1 MNLDTPAIS
10 GEYVHVFL
18 RLFKSL
24 GYPTA
29 LLEKIASAPL
39 DTFANPEAMV
49 STQALLSI
57 IDRGMNAINMPYAGL
72 ALGNQMTLMT
82 HGMAGVAA
90 MTQPVYADALKL
102 ASRACDSVFPALQ
115 MELVEDAREVSLVV
129 SERMPLQP
137 YFHFFIEVIFVNF
150 YNILHFLLGDDTEP
164 ARMCFSYPSPGYCHI
179 YRRYFRCPLRFND
192 TRCAFVVS
200 RAVASRQLSLANNH
214 IAEKAENQLIDN
226 LPENVMALL
235 PQKLRNTL
243 VQSFGAFPSLEKAA
257 CKLGMSGRTLR
268 RQLQLAG
275 TSYQNVLDE
284 VRKEFSLSYLLRS
297 DISITDIA
305 ISLGFNDSSAFSR
318 AFKKWT
324 GESPRDYR
332 RNFSR
337 EATGETQSTKKMFT
351 FETKENKPSHLKT
364 TTTIKE
370 KETDGIDI

>member
-10 GEYVHVFL
+10 GEYVHAFL
-18 RLFKSL
+18 RLFKNL

-29 LLEKIASAPL
+29 LLEKITATPL
-39 DTFANPEAMV
+39 ETFANPEAII
-49 STQALLSI
+49 STQELLGI
-57 IDRGMNAINMPYAGL
+57 IDRGMQSINMPYAGL
-72 ALGNQMTLMT
+72 ALGNQMTLTT

-90 MTQPVYADALKL
+90 MTQTVYVDALKL

-150 YNILHFLLGDDTEP
+150 YNILHFLLGDDVEP
-164 ARMCFSYPSPGYCHI
+164 ARMCFSYPSPGYSHI
-179 YRRYFRCPLRFND
+179 YRRYFHCPLRFND

-200 RAVASRQLSLANNH
+200 RAVASRQLILANH
-214 IAEKAENQLIDN
+214 KIAEKAENQLIHA
-226 LPENVMALL
+226 LPENVMAML

-275 TSYQNVLDE
+275 TSYQDVLDE

-297 DISITDIA
+297 DTSITDIA

-332 RNFSR
+332 RNSSRDSSR
-337 EATGETQSTKKMFT
+337 EFKNTKNIFT
-351 FETKENKPSHLKT
+351 FEKENKEKPSPQAGTNL
-364 TTTIKE
+364 KE
-370 KETDGIDI
+370 KETDSIDL

>member
-18 RLFKSL
+18 RLFKNL

-29 LLEKIASAPL
+29 LLEKIAATPIE
-39 DTFANPEAMV
+39 TFADPETII
-49 STQALLSI
+49 STQELLGI
-57 IDRGMNAINMPYAGL
+57 VDRGMNAINMPYAGL
-72 ALGNQMTLMT
+72 ALGNQMTLTT

-90 MTQPVYADALKL
+90 MTQPVYADALRL
-102 ASRACDSVFPALQ
+102 ACRACDSVFPALQ
-115 MELVEDAREVSLVV
+115 MELIEDDREVSLII

-137 YFHFFIEVIFVNF
+137 YFHFFVEVIFVNF

-164 ARMCFSYPSPGYCHI
+164 ARMCFAYPSPVYGHI

-200 RAVASRQLSLANNH
+200 RAVASRQLILANH
-214 IAEKAENQLIDN
+214 KIAKAAENQLIDT
-226 LPENVMALL
+226 LAENVMAML
-235 PQKLRNTL
+235 PQKLRDTL
-243 VQSFGAFPSLEKAA
+243 VQSFGAFPSLEKTA

-275 TSYQNVLDE
+275 TSYQNELDE
-284 VRKEFSLSYLLRS
+284 VRKEFSLNYLLRR
-297 DISITDIA
+297 DISITDVA

-324 GESPRDYR
+324 GESPREYR
-332 RNFSR
+332 RKSSNSV
-337 EATGETQSTKKMFT
+337 
-351 FETKENKPSHLKT
+351 L
-364 TTTIKE
+364 
-370 KETDGIDI
+370 